1 MLANRSFLAGVV
13 LLCSC
18 MSSAGLVVSTP
29 QRPAAAAQLQQGAR
43 RAGEPVMAKKVT
55 KLIKLAIQAGKAN
68 PAPPVGPALGAA
80 GVNIMMFCKEYN
92 ARTQDKA
99 GQVIPVSERHM
110 HSAPTAHPLG
120 LPSTPRA

>member
-1 MLANRSFLAGVV
+1 
-13 LLCSC
+13 
-18 MSSAGLVVSTP
+18 
-29 QRPAAAAQLQQGAR
+29 
-43 RAGEPVMAKKVT
+43 MAKKVT